1 MQIIYFITQVVIL
14 LYLYICM
21 SVCLYIYIYIYIYVC
36 VYTHWKSNVLSLLTD
51 FISINQKSQWES
63 CVSTGCFKHNSA
75 SYEQPVLAVRCYST
89 LSPKHFQVLEHVWG
103 DTWLYV
109 LFHSKDNQLSFLSP
123 CSTLSGVLHCR
134 HCSSLLWL
142 HLSPRASLQQDSG
155 MFMQVSR
162 KRGIL
167 SSGIFQSE

>member
-1 MQIIYFITQVVIL
+1 M

-21 SVCLYIYIYIYIYVC
+21 SVCLYIYIYIYVC
-36 VYTHWKSNVLSLLTD
+36 VYTHWKSNVLSLSTD

-63 CVSTGCFKHNSA
+63 CVSTGCFKHYSA
-75 SYEQPVLAVRCYST
+75 SSEQPVLAVRCYST

-167 SSGIFQSE
+167 SSGVFQSE